1 MTVTAGCDPRA
12 LRIAQELHRSQQP
25 EITILFG
32 SRARGDYVDGQSDI
46 DVLLVRESV
55 PDFKQKERIDR
66 KAQKVARSLYGWPV
80 PVQTVW
86 CTRDEFDQMRRT
98 VNHVVA
104 RALQDGVIMPQDP
117 EEYGNRYGQDEPDLS
132 NEWTVTSERLR
143 HAEQHLAVFDMLANS
158 DRPLMDDM
166 IGLHAHQALEHAM
179 KAVISARGRQ
189 YKTTH
194 NLNELVGDVRRADPE
209 FRFRLT
215 IDGQIY
221 NQYAGRDEYRPTKS
235 ALTGIPNYEEATR
248 ADVQRLLER
257 VREIQGGQQSY
268 ISHNERCYTGAV
280 IEGNYG
286 GQGDVGV
293 QGEGTQ
299 S

>member
-1 MTVTAGCDPRA
+1 MTITAGCDPRA

-32 SRARGDYVDGQSDI
+32 SRARGDYAEGKSDI
-46 DVLLVRESV
+46 DVLLIRESV
-55 PDFKQKERIDR
+55 PDLEQKELIDQD
-66 KAQKVARSLYGWPV
+66 AQKLSLLLYGWPV

-86 CTRDEFDQMRRT
+86 CTRDEFDQKRRT

-104 RALQDGVIMPQDP
+104 RALEDGVVMPRDQED
-117 EEYGNRYGQDEPDLS
+117 YDSRYGQEEPDLS

-143 HAEQHLAVFDMLANS
+143 HAEEHLAMFDLAIHS
-158 DRPLMDDM
+158 ASSRMDDM
-166 IGLHAHQALEHAM
+166 IGQQAHQALEHAM
-179 KAVISARGRQ
+179 KAVISARGWQ

-221 NQYAGRDEYRPTKS
+221 NQYVGREEYWPTKTR
-235 ALTGIPNYEEATR
+235 LTGIPNYEEATR
-248 ADVQRLLER
+248 ADIQRLLER
-257 VREIQGGQQSY
+257 VREIQGEQ
-268 ISHNERCYTGAV
+268 
-280 IEGNYG
+280 
-286 GQGDVGV
+286 
-293 QGEGTQ
+293 
-299 S
+299 